1 MNRLIKPTCMQ
12 IFQTAS
18 STRWNRFKWIGGFVL
33 LAVVVSA
40 TVLIVT
46 LQQVYIPA
54 LARLNDHVTQF
65 AQWQPDDPAPFPA
78 RQLAPG
84 FQKYIAAKEKKAI
97 QPFPTTSCRGG

>member
-33 LAVVVSA
+33 LAVIVSA

-46 LQQVYIPA
+46 LQQVYTCIAPVKRSCYPVSEMA
-54 LARLNDHVTQF
+54 AR
-65 AQWQPDDPAPFPA
+65 
-78 RQLAPG
+78 
-84 FQKYIAAKEKKAI
+84 
-97 QPFPTTSCRGG
+97 